1 MLIQHPPEAKAALQH
16 SLKIAVTGASGFIGR
31 HVLAELARQSVG
43 RIVAI
48 TRAATRLADADSS
61 VQVVEMDLAQA
72 DADSYER
79 LGRPDVLIHLAWDGL
94 PNYRSLHHFE
104 TELPRQY
111 RFLKALIEGGLP
123 ALLVA
128 GTCFEYGMQSGAL
141 SENLTPLPSNP
152 YGYAK
157 DALRR
162 QLEFLRA
169 IQPFALTWVRLFYL
183 YGEGQSPGALYSQL
197 RAAVMRG
204 DTIFNMSSGEQLRDY
219 LSVDEAARFIVELA
233 VRRDDQGIVNLC
245 AGQPISVRRL
255 VENWIQQNAWDI
267 TLNLGHYPYPD
278 YEPMA
283 FWGDS
288 LKLEACLAASAQ

>member
-255 VENWIQQNAWDI
+255 V
-267 TLNLGHYPYPD
+267 
-278 YEPMA
+278 
-283 FWGDS
+283 
-288 LKLEACLAASAQ
+288 